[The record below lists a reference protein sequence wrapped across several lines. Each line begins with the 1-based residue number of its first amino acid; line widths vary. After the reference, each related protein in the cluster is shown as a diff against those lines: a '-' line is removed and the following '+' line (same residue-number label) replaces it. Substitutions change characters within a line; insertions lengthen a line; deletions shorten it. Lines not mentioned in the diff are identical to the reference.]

1 VLRREEGMW
10 RPPLSSRAE
19 VTHRWWE
26 RKIPQDAVVLYDPS
40 GKRGAYLGGV
50 REYLPFLSK
59 PW

>member
-1 VLRREEGMW
+1 M
-10 RPPLSSRAE
+10 SSRAE